1 MQAMQS
7 ASQHQVRLL
16 QAAQHE
22 SKRNKAKIEGRDR
35 DAAEA
40 ELARD
45 DTLRG
50 TGFSAKDVANA
61 AELTGTGM
69 RLDLVAAFNDGSRWV
84 YEIKS
89 LAFCPSNYGTRWKN
103 KAKAWGAG
111 ASPADAKAATTATDR
126 DEKASGIDER
136 LGFRGKDGVA
146 HALKGIGKVV
156 GLTVGGCAELS
167 STVHRL
173 VFHLATQAGKWEAK
187 DSGEEVEECILVQKQ
202 RIGRRIARQV
212 WRDIH
217 QHSKARRR
225 FVGPSPPDPTHNGPS
240 RRTQLRGLDE
250 DEAIYQ
256 REKRR
261 QEEEEQQEAMLT
273 RRANERTVYARDG
286 LHATGRGCYTQSRGM
301 SAGGRSRSGHI

>member
-1 MQAMQS
+1 M
-7 ASQHQVRLL
+7 
-16 QAAQHE
+16 
-22 SKRNKAKIEGRDR
+22 
-35 DAAEA
+35 
-40 ELARD
+40 
-45 DTLRG
+45 
-50 TGFSAKDVANA
+50 
-61 AELTGTGM
+61 
-69 RLDLVAAFNDGSRWV
+69 
-84 YEIKS
+84 
-89 LAFCPSNYGTRWKN
+89 
-103 KAKAWGAG
+103 
-111 ASPADAKAATTATDR
+111 TDR

-187 DSGEEVEECILVQKQ
+187 DSGEEVEECILAQKQ

-217 QHSKARRR
+217 QHPKARRR
-225 FVGPSPPDPTHNGPS
+225 FVGPSPPDPMHNGPS
-240 RRTQLRGLDE
+240 RRTQLRGMDE

-286 LHATGRGCYTQSRGM
+286 LHTGRGYYTQSRGM

>member
-1 MQAMQS
+1 MDIGAEHGL
-7 ASQHQVRLL
+7 SQHQVRLL

-84 YEIKS
+84 YEIKT

-111 ASPADAKAATTATDR
+111 ASPADAKAATTVTDR

-156 GLTVGGCAELS
+156 GLTVGGCACDTRS
-167 STVHRL
+167 S
-173 VFHLATQAGKWEAK
+173 A
-187 DSGEEVEECILVQKQ
+187 
-202 RIGRRIARQV
+202 AR
-212 WRDIH
+212 
-217 QHSKARRR
+217 
-225 FVGPSPPDPTHNGPS
+225 G
-240 RRTQLRGLDE
+240 
-250 DEAIYQ
+250 
-256 REKRR
+256 
-261 QEEEEQQEAMLT
+261 
-273 RRANERTVYARDG
+273 
-286 LHATGRGCYTQSRGM
+286 
-301 SAGGRSRSGHI
+301 